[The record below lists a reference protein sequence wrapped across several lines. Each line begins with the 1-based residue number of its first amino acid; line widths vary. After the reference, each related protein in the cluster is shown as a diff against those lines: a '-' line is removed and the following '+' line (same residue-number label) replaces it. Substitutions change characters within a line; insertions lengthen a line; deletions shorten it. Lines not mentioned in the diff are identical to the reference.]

1 MPKVSEISPIKPLIL
16 KRKRVAAYARV
27 SLVTD
32 QLLHSLSAQVSYYSS
47 LIKNDPEW
55 EFAGVYA
62 DEGITGTSTKKR
74 DEFNRLISD
83 CENGLIDLVL
93 VKSISRFARD
103 TVTTLK
109 VTRHLK
115 ELGIDVYFEREKIHS
130 MSDEGELMLTLLASF
145 AQEESRSISQNITWR
160 IKKKFE
166 EGIPN
171 GHKAPLGYI
180 WDGEIFRIVPEQGKI
195 VREIYERYLSGES
208 AYKIA
213 KEMKLVESTV
223 KYILSSFAYTGT
235 MILQKSFTTEEHKR
249 RENKGELTRYAVE
262 EMFEPIITQ
271 DEYEKV
277 QIIREQRAD
286 ARMNKTPQY
295 GPFSEMLKCE
305 VCGCSISRRRT
316 KYGIKL
322 VCNTRERKGKAVCCS
337 KPIYEEELKADF
349 CKAFKLNEFDENYLK
364 DNVSLVT
371 IGLDSIYFKPNKG
384 KTRQVI
390 RAYKKGYGAFS
401 GKIKCGCCGK
411 NLKSDTWN
419 IGKKG
424 KKVKTK
430 IWNCRGCKLKRV
442 YDGEFRKALI
452 EMTEEKDVDSYFLQ
466 HIENAVAYEDYI
478 EINFKNGERRVW
490 ERE

>member
-1 MPKVSEISPIKPLIL
+1 MPKVSEISQIKPLAL
-16 KRKRVAAYARV
+16 RKKRVAAYARV
-27 SLVTD
+27 SIATD
-32 QLLHSLSAQVSYYSS
+32 QLLHSLSAQVSYYSL
-47 LIKNDPEW
+47 LIKNNPQW
-55 EFAGVYA
+55 EFVGVYA
-62 DEGITGTSTKKR
+62 DAGITGTSTKRR

-83 CENGLIDLVL
+83 CENGLIDLIL

-103 TVTTLK
+103 TVTTLE

-130 MSDEGELMLTLLASF
+130 MSDEGEFMLTLLASF

-180 WDGEIFRIVPEQGKI
+180 WDGEMFRIVPEQERI

-213 KEMKLVESTV
+213 KEMKLAESTV
-223 KYILSSFAYTGT
+223 KYILSSFVYTGT

-277 QIIREQRAD
+277 QIIREQRAEE
-286 ARMNKTPQY
+286 RTNKNPQY
-295 GPFSEMLKCE
+295 GPFSGMLKCE
-305 VCGCSISRRRT
+305 ICGCSISRRRT

-349 CKAFKLNEFDENYLK
+349 CTEFKLDGFDEKYLK
-364 DNVSLVT
+364 DHVSLVT
-371 IGLDSIYFKPNKG
+371 IGLDSIYFKPKKG
-384 KTRQVI
+384 KKRQITRT
-390 RAYKKGYGAFS
+390 YKKGYGAFS
-401 GKIKCGCCGK
+401 GKIKCGCCGSC
-411 NLKSDTWN
+411 LESDTWN
-419 IGKKG
+419 IGQKG

-430 IWNCRGCKLKRV
+430 IWKCRGCNLKRL
-442 YDGEFRKALI
+442 YDSELRKALI
-452 EMTEEKDVDSYFLQ
+452 EMTEEKNVDSYFLQ
-466 HIENAVAYEDYI
+466 HIENAVVYEQRI
-478 EINFKNGERRVW
+478 EINHKNGERKIW